1 MKRSVKEEKMSEEM
15 IVQHCAPTL
24 AGMKTGNLFSC
35 PYQTKKELQDDIRR
49 MNHLLGPKG
58 VRVLLMR
65 CMGGRALIYLY
76 RPGHLRR
83 DFSDKEA
90 AALLSQYGY
99 AAEYPERCLARLAGR
114 LRASGEFPHEIGLFL
129 GYPPEDVRGFIENKA
144 AGCKCVGCWKV
155 YGDEEKA
162 KQTFCRYR
170 RCTDIYCDSWA
181 KGMSVERLTVTV

>member
-1 MKRSVKEEKMSEEM
+1 MSEEM

-35 PYQTKKELQDDIRR
+35 PYQTKKELQDDIRH

-99 AAEYPERCLARLAGR
+99 AAEYPGALPGPSCGQAQGKRGISPRDRPVSRLSAGGCQGVYRKQGGR
-114 LRASGEFPHEIGLFL
+114 L
-129 GYPPEDVRGFIENKA
+129 
-144 AGCKCVGCWKV
+144 
-155 YGDEEKA
+155 
-162 KQTFCRYR
+162 
-170 RCTDIYCDSWA
+170 
-181 KGMSVERLTVTV
+181 